1 MSLTFSKETFSARS
15 VLKEEGGLLALS
27 HGQCDQIWQNR
38 YSLSIFPEFTYLV
51 SVKTVDLLAKF

>member
-38 YSLSIFPEFTYLV
+38 
-51 SVKTVDLLAKF
+51 